1 MTAEFYKNVY
11 QELSPKQRQTE
22 HLRKQESIK
31 KISNWMKTDISS
43 QSPF

>member
-11 QELSPKQRQTE
+11 QDLTPKQLQTKD
-22 HLRKQESIK
+22 LKKKESIK

-43 QSPF
+43 